1 MAITAN
7 MTTHDG
13 IALTNAYCY
22 IPTAYVKKFNG
33 EWSLKT
39 PQEMNEDGSVKTE
52 AVYEQGDATWKLI
65 YDVLI
70 YADADKRA
78 DRQEKTYRIKNN
90 HVDHHKCDYD
100 LNATDNPF
108 KLAYADLKTNS
119 QLSNVKDVTE

>member
-70 YADADKRA
+70 YKDKDTR
-78 DRQEKTYRIKNN
+78 DDKDKEQPMRIKNN
-90 HVDHHKCDYD
+90 HVDHFKIDYSLD
-100 LNATDNPF
+100 ATDNPI
-108 KLAYADLKTNS
+108 KLAYADLKAND
-119 QLSNVKDVTE
+119 QLSNVKDV

>member
-7 MTTHDG
+7 LTTQEG
-13 IALTNAYCY
+13 IALTDAY
-22 IPTAYVKKFNG
+22 IIVKSAYVKKFDG
-33 EWSLKT
+33 ELT
-39 PQEMNEDGSVKTE
+39 GNDIDGWT
-52 AVYEQGDATWKLI
+52 QGDASFKLI

-70 YADADKRA
+70 YANATKRS
-78 DRQEKTYRIKNN
+78 DRKEQLYRIKNN